1 MATDPDKSRMEDLHR
16 RAVVV
21 DGHADTI
28 LAVIGGHR
36 SLGER
41 SERGHFDLPRA
52 REGGLDVVF
61 MACWIETA
69 FKPHLSLKRGLQL
82 VDAVYRE
89 VDKYSQQISV
99 ATSVAD
105 IHRIVDSGRTAAIL
119 AIEGGEAIDGDLAVL
134 RSLYRLGVRLIT
146 LTWNQRNDLADGV
159 MESRTRGGLTTLGLE
174 VVREMNSLGM
184 VVDVS
189 HISDAGF
196 WDVIDT
202 TTQPV
207 IASHSNCRALCDHP
221 RNLTDDQIRALGKN
235 GGVVGVTFPLNFVDP
250 AKPNLERLLD
260 HVNHVVELV
269 GPQHVGL
276 GSDFDGFNASLEGV
290 EDASKLPSITEGLL
304 KRGYRDE
311 DILLILGGNYLRVL
325 GTVFRES

>member
-1 MATDPDKSRMEDLHR
+1 MARDLDQTRIEEIHR
-16 RAVVV
+16 RAIVV
-21 DGHADTI
+21 DGHSDTI
-28 LAVIGGHR
+28 LAIAGGHR

-41 SERGHFDLPRA
+41 SDRGHLDLPRA

-69 FKPHLSLKRGLQL
+69 CKPHLSLKRGLQL
-82 VDAVYRE
+82 VDAVHRE
-89 VDKYSQQISV
+89 VERFPDQIAIAGSL
-99 ATSVAD
+99 AD
-105 IHRIVDSGRTAAIL
+105 IHRIVESGRIAAVL

-134 RSLYRLGVRLIT
+134 RTLYRLGVRVMT

-159 MESRTRGGLTTLGLE
+159 KESRTRGGLTSLGVE

-196 WDVIDT
+196 WDVLAIS
-202 TTQPV
+202 TQPV

-235 GGVVGVTFPLNFVDP
+235 GGVVGVTFPPNFVDP
-250 AKPNLERLLD
+250 SRPNLERLLD
-260 HVNHVVELV
+260 HIDHIAGLA
-269 GPQHVGL
+269 GPDHVGL
-276 GSDFDGFNASLEGV
+276 GSDFDGFDAHLEGV
-290 EDASKLPSITEGLL
+290 EDASKLPSLTEGLL
-304 KRGYRDE
+304 RRGYREE
-311 DILLILGGNYLRVL
+311 DILNILGGNFLRVL